1 MSVLKSRRKESS
13 VQFLDTARE
22 IEVYTIKQC
31 SRFPK
36 WYMFLLTKDLV
47 ELSKSIYNNTK
58 SANSIYPTNKEEFLI
73 RMEYIWVY
81 TATSVVGRFLGGG
94 FVRLVWITIITS
106 YMSIAAATSTTIMLI
121 TLIEPW
127 EMLKFIMKTTL
138 GICNILCFYFG

>member
-1 MSVLKSRRKESS
+1 MECKMSVLKSRRKESS

-36 WYMFLLTKDLV
+36 RYMFLLTKDLV

-73 RMEYIWVY
+73 RMEYN
-81 TATSVVGRFLGGG
+81 LGANCDLQCLISQLDVAKE
-94 FVRLVWITIITS
+94 FIT
-106 YMSIAAATSTTIMLI
+106 TTEKEKPIKSKVFEDWAEL
-121 TLIEPW
+121 LIE
-127 EMLKFIMKTTL
+127 EQRLLSGLKKADRERYKDL
-138 GICNILCFYFG
+138 Q